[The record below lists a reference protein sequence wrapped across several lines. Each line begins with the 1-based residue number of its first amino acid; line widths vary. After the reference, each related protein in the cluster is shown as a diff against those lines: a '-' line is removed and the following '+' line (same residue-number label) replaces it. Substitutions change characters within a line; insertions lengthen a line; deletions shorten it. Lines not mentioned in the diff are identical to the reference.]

1 MTGLSLQDKFPDL
14 TPIRS
19 APSLYTMNGIGTG
32 VYGRRDYDDETGTYV
47 TTYCFCVLF
56 IPLLAISAYR
66 VADAPGGGYYF
77 LGKTPLSLVAKGWN
91 GLLAAAA
98 VAGIGFGV
106 FQSWYHSPENVARR
120 KLAAADR
127 LVAAGEHA
135 AAAADYEELA
145 LGGSGQADLAR
156 ERLEHWLAAPP
167 AGATAA
173 DQHALWQVA
182 VTLNQ
187 MAHWPA
193 GPQSLCDQA
202 LVLAEKVADQDA
214 KLAVGILKGA
224 EPLDENPQAS
234 APRRRQLLEK
244 LHQRSPGDM
253 DLTVQLA
260 LAVEQEGNLER
271 CEALL
276 TPLADKLA
284 ATEGAR
290 ILGQR
295 YVQHGKFNEAH
306 ALLAPY
312 CESRLGQYRAAE
324 TAFESAYEVAQRSA
338 VSELEADEA
347 FRRRYDQAGPEEQER
362 MVSEHVVAAIKSDP
376 AVTRQRE
383 VLRQS
388 SRVVPVALDFG
399 VVQLYRAQGL
409 ADPAERKIELEK
421 AEATFL
427 AIGNA
432 AGDTDEYKLNLGK
445 VYYWLGKSAEGKKL
459 LDEILERN
467 AGDFQIR
474 LAVVGTLREVG
485 AETEARQLVEQ
496 IYNEE
501 TDEDNRYRAAG
512 LRALLFTDIDDE
524 IEWLNLCRVSDPS
537 IKASLAL
544 ARGNKA
550 LQDRDDA
557 TAEQELRQ
565 AAALYEGFPESSSSL
580 NNAALCY
587 NSLFHVR
594 GQLADLRKAAA
605 MLDRAVS
612 LKPDN
617 STLMINAADMNFNL
631 ALAELCGEQ
640 IDLRLIRTSGGNN
653 VLGYLYRDDAGRQQ
667 TLAQLKAQ
675 PALSKALQY
684 FEKAILLAPKRGS
697 NYAQAADIYSL
708 LDDEAALARLLRQ
721 IEDAQPDT
729 AEAVAE
735 TLKHLAGENDEKN
748 AQSLNGM
755 FEACRKFA
763 DHWQTAAP
771 GEKRSR
777 SLAAAQINVCGCL
790 LGQGALPD
798 HTPADPEE
806 VMLLAA
812 EALRSHACSVTEQM
826 QIAAR
831 LYRTHA
837 QLVAQNPAYR
847 TFGDAYQRYLS
858 SYEILLAAL
867 DRETLRPAILAHPD
881 FKQAVALTARRFERF
896 PKSAAA
902 DDWMLVRYA
911 DAAAVERIG
920 QQVREDKA
928 AALTSLIDLRLYPA
942 SGRTALLHSWRLG
955 LEGKSAEA
963 PALFQRLA
971 DYGVTWPQ
979 P

>member
-1 MTGLSLQDKFPDL
+1 MTGLSLKDKFPDL
-14 TPIRS
+14 APISS

-77 LGKTPLSLVAKGWN
+77 VGKVPLSLFAKGWN
-91 GLLAAAA
+91 ALLAATA
-98 VAGIGFGV
+98 VVGIGFGV
-106 FQSWYHSPENVARR
+106 FQTWYNAPETVARR
-120 KLAAADR
+120 KLAAGDR
-127 LVAAGEHA
+127 LVAAGEHSA
-135 AAAADYEELA
+135 AAEQYEALA
-145 LGGSGQADLAR
+145 LGSSGQADAAR
-156 ERLEHWLAAPP
+156 ERLEKWLAAPP
-167 AGATAA
+167 AGATHA
-173 DQHALWQVA
+173 DEHAVWQVA

-187 MAHWPA
+187 MGRWPT
-193 GPQSLCDQA
+193 GPQPLCDQA
-202 LVLAEKVADQDA
+202 LALAEKVADQDA
-214 KLAVGILKGA
+214 KLAISILQAA
-224 EPLDENPQAS
+224 EPLDEKPQAS
-234 APRRRQLLEK
+234 AARRRQLLEK
-244 LHQRSPGDM
+244 LHARSPGDL

-260 LAVEQEGNLER
+260 LAVEQEGNFER

-295 YVQHGKFNEAH
+295 YVGQGKFNEAH

-312 CESRLGQYRAAE
+312 CESRLTQYRSAE
-324 TAFESAYEVAQRSA
+324 SAFQSAYEVAQRA
-338 VSELEADEA
+338 AISELEADEA
-347 FRRRYDQAGPEEQER
+347 FRRRYEQAGPDEQER
-362 MVSEHVVAAIKSDP
+362 MVSEHVVAAIKSDS
-376 AVTRQRE
+376 AVARHRE
-383 VLRQS
+383 SLRQS

-409 ADPAERKIELEK
+409 ADPAERKAELER

-445 VYYWLGKSAEGKKL
+445 VYYWLGKSVEGKKL
-459 LDEILERN
+459 LDEILARN

-474 LAVVGTLREVG
+474 LAVVATLREVG
-485 AETEARQLVEQ
+485 AETEARKLVEQ

-512 LRALLFTDIDDE
+512 LRALLFTDLDDE
-524 IEWLNLCRVSDPS
+524 IEWLNRCRVSDPS

-550 LQDRDDA
+550 LQDRDDQA
-557 TAEQELRQ
+557 AEQELRQ
-565 AAALYEGFPESSSSL
+565 AATLYESFPESSSSL

-594 GQLADLRKAAA
+594 GELADVRKAAT
-605 MLDRAVS
+605 MLERAVS

-617 STLMINAADMNFNL
+617 STLMINAADMYYNL

-640 IDLRLIRTSGGNN
+640 IDLRLIRMSGGDS
-653 VLGYLYRDDAGRQQ
+653 VLGYLYRDEAGRQRAI
-667 TLAQLKAQ
+667 AQFKAQ

-684 FEKAILLAPKRGS
+684 FDKAILLAPKRGP
-697 NYAQAADIYSL
+697 NYAQAADIYAT

-721 IEDAQPDT
+721 MDDAQPDT
-729 AEAVAE
+729 ADAVAE

-748 AQSLNGM
+748 AQAMSGM
-755 FEACRKFA
+755 LVACRKFA
-763 DHWQTAAP
+763 DHWQAAAA

-790 LGQGALPD
+790 LGQSGLPNQ
-798 HTPADPEE
+798 TPADPDKI
-806 VMLLAA
+806 MRLAA
-812 EALRSHACSVTEQM
+812 EALQLHACSVSEQM
-826 QIAAR
+826 QIAAL
-831 LYRTHA
+831 LYRAHA
-837 QLVAQNPAYR
+837 QLVAKNPEYR
-847 TFGDAYQRYLS
+847 AFADAYQRHLS
-858 SYEILLAAL
+858 SYETLIAGL
-867 DRETLRPAILAHPD
+867 DRERLRAAILANPD
-881 FKQAVALTARRFERF
+881 FQQAVTLNLQRSEQF
-896 PKSAAA
+896 PESAGS
-902 DDWMLVRYA
+902 DDWMLARHV
-911 DAAAVERIG
+911 DAAATERIAKQLRG
-920 QQVREDKA
+920 NKA
-928 AALTSLIDLRLYPA
+928 AALASLIDARLYPA
-942 SGRTALLHSWRLG
+942 SGRTALLRSWRLSA
-955 LEGKSAEA
+955 EGKAAEA

-971 DYGVTWPQ
+971 EHGVTWPQ